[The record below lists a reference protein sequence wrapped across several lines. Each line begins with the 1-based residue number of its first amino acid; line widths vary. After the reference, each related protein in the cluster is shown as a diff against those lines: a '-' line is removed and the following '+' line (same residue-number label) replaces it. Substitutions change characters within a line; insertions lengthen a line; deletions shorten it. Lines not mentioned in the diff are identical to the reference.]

1 MGLGVSG
8 KVPGLGFEDSAGFF
22 FPRNVGGFTPPSGL
36 EISWEKPSSRNFPGH
51 HPRKFLY
58 LPFPRLGDGKGNYRF
73 GTGSHFVGR
82 SNDGVSR
89 AVSTPRVDQVMRGP
103 TFWHSAE
110 L

>member
-1 MGLGVSG
+1 MGIFVGLGVSG

-82 SNDGVSR
+82 SNGLQGR
-89 AVSTPRVDQVMRGP
+89 FNAARGP
-103 TFWHSAE
+103 GDARPYFLA
-110 L
+110 LC